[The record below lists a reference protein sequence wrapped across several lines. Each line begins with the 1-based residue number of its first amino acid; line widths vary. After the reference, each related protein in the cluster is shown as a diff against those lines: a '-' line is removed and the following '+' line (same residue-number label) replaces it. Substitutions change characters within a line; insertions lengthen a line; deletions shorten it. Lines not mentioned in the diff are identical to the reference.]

1 MLRGYSVACLV
12 KEEDIAFFLIYENF
26 QKYIKGERIVI
37 MNPTYYNPAIT
48 INSTEMT
55 LFLSNPLHPATSF
68 NSHHKFMY

>member
-37 MNPTYYNPAIT
+37 MNPTYYNPAI
-48 INSTEMT
+48 NNKQHRDDLVS
-55 LFLSNPLHPATSF
+55 L
-68 NSHHKFMY
+68 